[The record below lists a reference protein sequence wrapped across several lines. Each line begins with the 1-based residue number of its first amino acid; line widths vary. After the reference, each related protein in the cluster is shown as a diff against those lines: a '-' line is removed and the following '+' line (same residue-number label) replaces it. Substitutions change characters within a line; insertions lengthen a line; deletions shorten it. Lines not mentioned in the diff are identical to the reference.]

1 MTEPG
6 MSSQPASQPLQ
17 PPVGTQPA
25 LTLTAPPPARAVAAT
40 EAPTL
45 APAAEAAALPGLNA
59 KVEDYIGSLMA
70 AAINIR
76 MSHIVA
82 RVYVSVLDGNRV
94 HWPNVNR
101 GAVTSACS
109 NAWDTAFAQIGVSD
123 DRAGYVESASQ
134 PTAPTAGGN
143 RARAD
148 TDCATTGQGHSRHRS
163 THTGSGR
170 GGCGAA
176 GPERQGRGL
185 HRVVDGCRAS
195 LARVR
200 RQGERRPHDGR
211 RRHPP
216 GRRELQPSAEVTRQG
231 AAGGRAGR
239 GLQGRLDL
247 SLIH

>member
-134 PTAPTAGGN
+134 PTAPAAGGN
-143 RARAD
+143 PARAD
-148 TDCATTGQGHSRHRS
+148 TDCATTGQGRSRHRS
-163 THTGSGR
+163 THTGPGR

-185 HRVVDGCRAS
+185 HRVVDGCRDKHPHEPYRGTCIRQRVGREPRTLAKRQQGCGHQCLLQS
-195 LARVR
+195 LGHGVR
-200 RQGERRPHDGR
+200 TD
-211 RRHPP
+211 
-216 GRRELQPSAEVTRQG
+216 
-231 AAGGRAGR
+231 R
-239 GLQGRLDL
+239 GQR
-247 SLIH
+247 